1 MVYYKGS
8 EKNCFSASLCLQYR
22 TEGPVWSQASYQSQ
36 ETPSKQTP
44 ARLFTRDQQLEHSDL
59 STTCLGFLSCL
70 PSFFDSIVSCR
81 ASLFSSYVRNLLSQ
95 LIFPTFSKQKRKK
108 NIYKS
113 SLKNVVKQCIKELV
127 CFALLCFLRVM
138 SICHP
143 LVGSN
148 RAILVR
154 TNTRVFEAV
163 LVLFTS

>member
-1 MVYYKGS
+1 MEPGLLSILGNSQQVDPGPPVHQGS
-8 EKNCFSASLCLQYR
+8 AARTFRSLNNL
-22 TEGPVWSQASYQSQ
+22 
-36 ETPSKQTP
+36 
-44 ARLFTRDQQLEHSDL
+44 
-59 STTCLGFLSCL
+59 LGLFLSCL
-70 PSFFDSIVSCR
+70 LSFFVSIVSCR
-81 ASLFSSYVRNLLSQ
+81 ASLFSSYVRDLLSQ
-95 LIFPTFSKQKRKK
+95 LTFPHSRSKKERR

-113 SLKNVVKQCIKELV
+113 SLKICKNVVNQCVKELV